1 MHLYL
6 SALAIGCYMT
16 LLVFA
21 VRNPDCWVRFV
32 ISMFVSPQ
40 DKLASFFF
48 TCMVILP
55 SHCYAITL
63 STYSIVR
70 LFFLS
75 ISSIKFNGWSV
86 LFKFTPNSRV
96 I

>member
-40 DKLASFFF
+40 DKLGFFCSYF
-48 TCMVILP
+48 LLV
-55 SHCYAITL
+55 
-63 STYSIVR
+63 V
-70 LFFLS
+70 FFL
-75 ISSIKFNGWSV
+75 
-86 LFKFTPNSRV
+86 
-96 I
+96 